1 MRDLRAE
8 LDGRRLER
16 VRERPNAEL
25 AGAIRS
31 PAHRGLLRREHAG
44 AVTTCRELR
53 VDDPIAARH
62 EDGRCRCMHLRG
74 IRGELSVRVAAP
86 APRVAA
92 RRQRAGVRV
101 ARGKLDGPIGQRDGR
116 GRVRR
121 GSPAEHLVGERSG
134 RRDEAA
140 VIDAERDS
148 RVDAIGAQ
156 RRRRRSPKDTATLRR
171 CSSSRVRP
179 ALLVCDLPLFAPVVC
194 GAVVDPLEQ
203 PTTSTDT
210 QRADVRMQCNVGRA
224 TPIWKIILARLFTSW
239 RGGRA
244 RNLTLPSNGR
254 PLRADCARLALA
266 LYSVEAGIKF
276 GELREGTRGGLC
288 AARTRHARVRGLRA
302 KPGSFGARCYGA
314 TRIASA
320 STSSLSEHDCFNQ
333 TCRRI
338 AVPSGVMSPDSMHV
352 A

>member
-1 MRDLRAE
+1 
-8 LDGRRLER
+8 
-16 VRERPNAEL
+16 
-25 AGAIRS
+25 
-31 PAHRGLLRREHAG
+31 
-44 AVTTCRELR
+44 
-53 VDDPIAARH
+53 
-62 EDGRCRCMHLRG
+62 MHLRG

-171 CSSSRVRP
+171 CSRSRVRP

-210 QRADVRMQCNVGRA
+210 PRADVRMQCNVGRA

-276 GELREGTRGGLC
+276 GEVREGTRGGLC

-320 STSSLSEHDCFNQ
+320 SASSLSETRLLQPNMQAYRGSVALHEPRLNA
-333 TCRRI
+333 RSV
-338 AVPSGVMSPDSMHV
+338 AVHGDVITGKRCDLSPVELAAQLVLVFVQQAIVLLTV
-352 A
+352 ATGPQRGTRYSQRA